1 MDGGTTTP
9 RAALPLT
16 TREETVEAIT
26 VATATAT
33 GTATAQALVVTAR
46 VAGHSNKLTKHRTPL
61 AGMGAGGHPN
71 PEETLILEAM
81 APPGKG

>member
-1 MDGGTTTP
+1 M
-9 RAALPLT
+9 
-16 TREETVEAIT
+16 
-26 VATATAT
+26 ATATAT

-46 VAGHSNKLTKHRTPL
+46 VAGQGVQLEHSNKLTKHRTPL